1 MTFSTLL
8 RMLRLLTLSA
18 LASTVL
24 ITGCGG
30 EDDGVAS
37 STETVGVVATTT
49 QVADLAR
56 NVGGKRVEVTG
67 LLAANADPHDHEV
80 RPRDI
85 EALADSEL
93 VLRSGGDLDEWL
105 TEAIEGSGAEAPVL
119 TLIDQV
125 ETIEGGESE
134 HGEDAHTEEEA
145 DHAGEEEAAE
155 AGAGEPHAEEAV
167 DPHWW
172 QDPRNAER
180 AVRAMRDALVAADPE
195 GRETYTDN
203 ASAYARDL
211 RELDAA
217 VATCMDRV
225 PEAQRKL
232 VSTHDSLGYY
242 ADRYGIEVVGTV
254 IPSLST
260 QGQPSAGEIRDLVET
275 IEREDVKAIFTE
287 SSVNPRVERAI
298 AEESGATIG
307 APLWAD
313 TLGPE
318 GSAGGTYLESIAG
331 NTLALVDGFS
341 GGMVTCRLPS

>member
-1 MTFSTLL
+1 MSFSTLL
-8 RMLRLLTLSA
+8 WMRQLLTTLT

-24 ITGCGG
+24 IAGCGG
-30 EDDGVAS
+30 DNDGAAA

-49 QVADLAR
+49 QVADFAR
-56 NVGGKRVEVTG
+56 NIGGERVEVTG
-67 LLAANADPHDHEV
+67 LLTPNADPHDHEV

-85 EALADSEL
+85 EALADAEA
-93 VLRSGGDLDEWL
+93 VLRSGGDLDAWL
-105 TEAIEGSGAEAPVL
+105 TEAIEGSGTEAPVVN
-119 TLIDQV
+119 LIDHV
-125 ETIEGGESE
+125 KTIEGGGSE
-134 HGEDAHTEEEA
+134 HAEDAHAEAEVVHPEEDAHAEDGEPHGEDAI
-145 DHAGEEEAAE
+145 
-155 AGAGEPHAEEAV
+155 

-180 AVRAMRDALVAADPE
+180 AVDAIRDTLITADPE
-195 GRETYTDN
+195 GRETYTEN
-203 ASAYARDL
+203 AKAYTRDL

-217 VATCMDRV
+217 VAACMDRV
-225 PEAQRKL
+225 PESQRKL

-242 ADRYGIEVVGTV
+242 ADRYGLEVVGTV

-287 SSVNPRVERAI
+287 SSVSPRVERAI
-298 AEESGATIG
+298 AEESGATLG

-318 GSAGGTYLESIAG
+318 GSGASTYLQSMTA
-331 NTLALVDGFS
+331 NTRALVDGFS
-341 GGMVTCRLPS
+341 GGTVTCRLPS